1 MYVYLRYIKGPL
13 LTFEDGFIYY
23 SALFSKAIAIQNGI
37 RFTLDNKKIVF
48 QTNDELLSIKSIL
61 IDKDDKL
68 QILKYLKEGN
78 LEK

>member
-1 MYVYLRYIKGPL
+1 MRYINEPL
-13 LTFEDGFIYY
+13 LTFRDGCIYH
-23 SALFSKAIAIQNGI
+23 SAFFPKAIAIQNGV
-37 RFTLDNKKIVF
+37 RFTIDNKKIVF

-68 QILKYLKEGN
+68 QILKYLNEGN

>member
-1 MYVYLRYIKGPL
+1 MYVYLRYINGPL
-13 LTFEDGFIYY
+13 LTFEDGCIYY
-23 SALFSKAIAIQNGI
+23 SAFFSKAIAIQNGV

-48 QTNDELLSIKSIL
+48 QTNDELLSIKSML